1 MFLYI
6 VAALVY
12 ASLPIVWKALET
24 RKGIPKETQT
34 LNIVWEDLE
43 TQKEI
48 LNIVW
53 KDLEDLE
60 TQKKTLKEPVID

>member
-12 ASLPIVWKALET
+12 ASLPIVWKDLET
-24 RKGIPKETQT
+24 RKGIP
-34 LNIVWEDLE
+34 

-53 KDLEDLE
+53 KDLEDIETLNIVWEDLEDLE